1 MREAVICEPVRTPVG
16 RFGGMFRNTPV
27 TKLAA
32 TVVAGLVARTGV
44 DVHRCR
50 RRHLRPGLRER
61 GGGRD
66 RADRGTGRGP
76 RRAGARPPDRPA
88 LRVGAPIGALRLHA
102 GHHGRVG
109 PRARGRRGE
118 HEPGRALLPRRAM
131 EPGRG
136 ARAPRPARR
145 AAPQLRRHAVP
156 GARRHDRDGREPA
169 PRVRHQ
175 PDRAGRVGGPLARA
189 RRRAPSRTGCSPTRR
204 SRWSSPTR
212 RPARSAPS
220 PSTSTRGRVRPSRS
234 WAASSRCW
242 AARTRMPPSP
252 QATPAGRTTR
262 PPWRS

>member
-1 MREAVICEPVRTPVG
+1 MNPSVLPWAASAACSK
-16 RFGGMFRNTPV
+16 NTPV

-44 DVHRCR
+44 DVHRRR

-88 LRVGAPIGALRLHA
+88 LRVRAPVGALRVHA

-145 AAPQLRRHAVP
+145 TAPQLRRHPVP
-156 GARRHDRDGREPA
+156 GSRRHDRDGREPA

-175 PDRAGRVGGPLARA
+175 PHRAGRVGGPLPRPRRARHRERA
-189 RRRAPSRTGCSPTRR
+189 VRRRDDPGGRHRREDPRGAHHHRRRAPAAGYDRR
-204 SRWSSPTR
+204 EAGP
-212 RPARSAPS
+212 
-220 PSTSTRGRVRPSRS
+220 
-234 WAASSRCW
+234 
-242 AARTRMPPSP
+242 P
-252 QATPAGRTTR
+252 QAAAGPLGPRGHRHRRQLPAGRTT
-262 PPWRS
+262 PPRWRS